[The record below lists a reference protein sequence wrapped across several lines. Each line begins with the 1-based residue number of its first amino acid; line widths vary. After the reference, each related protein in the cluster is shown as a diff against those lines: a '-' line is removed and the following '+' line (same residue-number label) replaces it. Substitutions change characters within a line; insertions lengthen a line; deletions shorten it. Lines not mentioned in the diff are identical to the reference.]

1 MNKLRVAFVG
11 CGGIAEHYLKIYRD
25 LPWVEMAC
33 CMDTDLARAERAV
46 ERLAEGTLSKPPA
59 RATDDFNE
67 ALEDDV
73 NVVVINT
80 PNHLHCEQALAA
92 FAANKHLLMQKPL
105 AASLEEARMI
115 VIAAARAQKRGVL
128 SGLYMS
134 YLEQPLMHDLRAMVE
149 DGWFGQVVSLSGRL
163 MHRGGLRIAEQLKQ
177 GQTNWRASL
186 AQTGGGCFIQHAV
199 HYIHLFEWI
208 AQAQVTRVMAMAS
221 NLVCP
226 GIEGEVLA
234 SALFELDNGAQAT
247 LETSWATAGE
257 ALSVRGTLG
266 TAEYVNNQTL
276 WLESSQGAYEGHVVR
291 YAETEANDT
300 PGAPASAAA
309 MQQRTIHA
317 PRLDDLNNPFNQHLQ
332 FLEAVREGRPPF
344 VPIATG
350 LHDLNV
356 VQAVYESARSGQA
369 VML

>member
-33 CMDTDLARAERAV
+33 CMDADLARAERAA
-46 ERLAEGTLSKPPA
+46 ERMAEGTLSKPPV

-67 ALEDDV
+67 ALQDDV
-73 NVVVINT
+73 DIVVINS
-80 PNHLHCEQALAA
+80 PNYLHCEQALET

-115 VIAAARAQKRGVL
+115 VVAAARAQKRGVM

-134 YLEQPLMHDLRAMVE
+134 YLEQPLMHDLRAMAAA
-149 DGWFGQVVSLSGRL
+149 GWFGQIVSLSGRL
-163 MHRGGLRIAEQLKQ
+163 MHRGGLRISEQLQQ
-177 GQTNWRASL
+177 GQSNWRASL

-208 AQAQVTRVMAMAS
+208 ADARIVRVMAMS
-221 NLVCP
+221 RNLACP
-226 GIEGEVLA
+226 GIEGEDLA
-234 SALFELDNGAQAT
+234 CALFELSNGAQAT
-247 LETSWATAGE
+247 LETAWATAGE
-257 ALSVRGTLG
+257 AFSVRGTLG

-276 WLESSQGAYEGHVVR
+276 WLESSQGAYEGHAVR
-291 YAETEANDT
+291 YAASDNDFT
-300 PGAPASAAA
+300 PGAPAAANS
-309 MQQRTIHA
+309 MQQRTLHA
-317 PRLDDLNNPFNQHLQ
+317 PRLDDLNNQFNQHLQ
-332 FLEAVREGRPPF
+332 FLAAVRDQRAPF

-350 LHDLNV
+350 LNDLHIVN
-356 VQAVYESARSGQA
+356 AAYESTRTGQA
-369 VML
+369 INL

>member
-33 CMDTDLARAERAV
+33 CMDADLTRAERAA
-46 ERLAEGTLSKPPA
+46 ERLADGTLSKPPV

-67 ALEDDV
+67 ALQDDID
-73 NVVVINT
+73 VVVINT

-115 VIAAARAQKRGVL
+115 VVAAARAQKRGIL

-134 YLEQPLMHDLRAMVE
+134 YLEQPLMHDLRAMAAA
-149 DGWFGQVVSLSGRL
+149 GWFGQIVSLSGRL
-163 MHRGGLRIAEQLKQ
+163 MHRGGLLISEQLKA
-177 GQTNWRASL
+177 GQPNWRASL

-208 AQAQVTRVMAMAS
+208 TGARITRVMAMAH
-221 NLVCP
+221 NLACP
-226 GIEGEVLA
+226 GIEGEDRA
-234 SALFELDNGAQAT
+234 SALFELDNGAHAT
-247 LETSWATAGE
+247 LETGWTTAGE
-257 ALSVRGTLG
+257 ALSVRGTCG

-291 YAETEANDT
+291 YAATESDFI
-300 PGAPASAAA
+300 PGGPSAANP
-309 MQQRTIHA
+309 MQQRTVYA

-332 FLEAVREGRPPF
+332 FLEAVRDQRAPF

-350 LHDLNV
+350 LNDLHIVN
-356 VQAVYESARSGQA
+356 AAYESARTGQA
-369 VML
+369 INL

>member
-33 CMDTDLARAERAV
+33 CMDADLTRAERAA
-46 ERLAEGTLSKPPA
+46 ERLADGALSKPPV

-67 ALEDDV
+67 ALQDDIDI
-73 NVVVINT
+73 VVINS
-80 PNHLHCEQALAA
+80 PNYLHCEQALEA

-115 VIAAARAQKRGVL
+115 VVAASRAQKRGIQ

-149 DGWFGQVVSLSGRL
+149 AGWFGQVVSLSGRL
-163 MHRGGLRIAEQLKQ
+163 MHRGGLRIAEQLKE

-208 AQAQVTRVMAMAS
+208 ADARITRVMAMS
-221 NLVCP
+221 NNLACP
-226 GIEGEVLA
+226 GIEGEDLA
-234 SALFELDNGAQAT
+234 NALFEFSNGAQAT

-257 ALSVRGTLG
+257 AFSVRGTLG
-266 TAEYVNNQTL
+266 TAEYLNNQTL
-276 WLESSQGAYEGHVVR
+276 WLESSQGAYVGHVVR
-291 YAETEANDT
+291 YADTESDFT
-300 PGAPASAAA
+300 PGAPAAANP
-309 MQQRTIHA
+309 MQQRTLHA
-317 PRLDDLNNPFNQHLQ
+317 PRLDDLNNQFNQHLQ
-332 FLEAVREGRPPF
+332 FLEAVRDQRAPF
-344 VPIATG
+344 IPIATG
-350 LHDLNV
+350 LNDLHIVN
-356 VQAVYESARSGQA
+356 AAYESARTGRA
-369 VML
+369 INL